1 MPSIDEVEDKI
12 IADATAGM
20 ADDKKMM
27 FKTEYFGKRKNA
39 WITFVLNF
47 FLGQLGIHL
56 FYLGNT
62 KKAIIHLVL
71 CVVGIILVYVAA
83 YQLALT
89 AISGL
94 NELSA
99 GDLEGSMTAMIGSL
113 SPLTVVLYAIAC
125 ICLGI
130 VCIMALIDLFT
141 FIKNTKIANEKIAA
155 AIKAGI

>member
-12 IADATAGM
+12 IADAITGM

-39 WITFVLNF
+39 WVTFVLNF

-62 KKAIIHLVL
+62 KKAIVHLVL
-71 CVVGIILVYVAA
+71 SFVGIIFAYIAA

-89 AISGL
+89 AMSGL
-94 NELSA
+94 NELSV
-99 GDLEGSMTAMIGSL
+99 GDLEGSVTSMMGNL
-113 SPLTVVLYAIAC
+113 SPGTIAMLAIAY

-130 VCIMALIDLFT
+130 VCIMTLIDLFT
-141 FIKNTKIANEKIAA
+141 FIKNTKIANEKIAIS
-155 AIKAGI
+155 IKARI